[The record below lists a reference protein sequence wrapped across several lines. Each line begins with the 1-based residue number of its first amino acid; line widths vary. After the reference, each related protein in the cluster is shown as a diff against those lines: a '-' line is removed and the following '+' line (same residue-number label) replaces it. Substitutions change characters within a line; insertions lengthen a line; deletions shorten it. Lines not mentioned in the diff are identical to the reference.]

1 MKGVTLDTVPRRT
14 QAHFQGPLY
23 GLCSFKT
30 RIHPTFLL
38 LTVKP
43 HAELN
48 CAGLAILRAL

>member
-23 GLCSFKT
+23 GLRSFKT

-48 CAGLAILRAL
+48 CVGLAILRAL